1 MRRSDSLGTTNQT
14 LDKLL
19 TSVQEAMA
27 GLDPALE
34 HVLVDPSGS
43 DKASLMQQ
51 IEARRRSLSAAECS
65 IVVAGNLR
73 ILFNFINFL
82 FIFYLD

>member
-19 TSVQEAMA
+19 TSVQAAMS

-43 DKASLMQQ
+43 DDKASLIQQ
-51 IEARRRSLSAAECS
+51 IEARRSSLRAAECS
-65 IVVAGNLR
+65 IVVAGTL
-73 ILFNFINFL
+73 
-82 FIFYLD
+82 